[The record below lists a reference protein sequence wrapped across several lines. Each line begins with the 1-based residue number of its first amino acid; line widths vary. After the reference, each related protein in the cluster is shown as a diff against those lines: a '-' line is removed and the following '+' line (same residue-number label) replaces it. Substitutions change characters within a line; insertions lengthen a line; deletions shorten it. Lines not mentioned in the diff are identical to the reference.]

1 MKKIGLFLKLLATGT
16 LTMLLAACYG
26 TIQVMYGVPY
36 SQRSGIIK
44 VQSSD
49 TPPSPIPDIKVTFY
63 STVLAANQLP
73 DSSTW
78 QFLREGYTADAGSL
92 QYTEYLDDHEM
103 LLAKLEDVDGDVN
116 GGPYATQ
123 VITVDDTEEIVIMVE
138 SEPTEEIVT
147 IPEEP

>member
-36 SQRSGIIK
+36 SQRSGVIK
-44 VQSSD
+44 VKRTD
-49 TPPSPIPDIKVTFY
+49 NTPIPGIKVMYT
-63 STVLAANQLP
+63 TDP
-73 DSSTW
+73 DATYILDSPSWRQPMGEIHT
-78 QFLREGYTADAGSL
+78 DAEGSL
-92 QYTEYLDDHEM
+92 QYIEYLDDYE
-103 LLAKLEDVDGDVN
+103 LLWAKLEDVDGEDN
-116 GGPYATQ
+116 GGHYATQ